1 MRTIRILMMII
12 SINNPLFFT
21 DITTY
26 FTYTKIDKYEEIYET
41 GNLTF
46 DLI

>member
-1 MRTIRILMMII
+1 MRTIHIHMMII

-26 FTYTKIDKYEEIYET
+26 FTYTKIDIYET

>member
-1 MRTIRILMMII
+1 MMII

-26 FTYTKIDKYEEIYET
+26 FTYTKTDKYEKRFMKPET
-41 GNLTF
+41 
-46 DLI
+46 